1 VKRRPVNRHVQDAI
15 APMLGAGERLERSGP
30 AWAVEL
36 RGRGPILFRARDLH
50 ELVLTDQRMLLFRR
64 PRRLRSLATDD
75 VVLAKRFPSF
85 HVSAIHGLRPLLQLR
100 LSTAADRGLLLEFRP
115 RQRGLGRDLAERLGR
130 ARRGRRRPL
139 ALPPGD
145 GPISADVP
153 KAEPLPPP

>member
-1 VKRRPVNRHVQDAI
+1 
-15 APMLGAGERLERSGP
+15 MLGAGERLERSGP

-50 ELVLTDQRMLLFRR
+50 ELVLTDQRVLLFRR

-85 HVSAIHGLRPLLQLR
+85 QVSVIHGLRPMLQLR
-100 LSTAADRGLLLEFRP
+100 LRTAGERGLLLEFRP

-130 ARRGRRRPL
+130 RRRGRRAPL
-139 ALPPGD
+139 ALPPGTD
-145 GPISADVP
+145 TPEADSP
-153 KAEPLPPP
+153 EHGEPEPQ